1 MYLVRRN
8 NRNNYH
14 GLPELVDR
22 FFEDFGR
29 FPVNFE
35 EDSVAWAPRID
46 VKETKD
52 AYEVMADLPGL
63 KKEDIEISLHEN
75 VLTLKG
81 ERKHEEKKEGENEYY
96 MERSYGS
103 FCRSFQIPAKV
114 KSEEINAT
122 YKNGVL
128 QLTLPK
134 AEEVKPREIQIK

>member
-1 MYLVRRN
+1 MYLVKRN
-8 NRNNYH
+8 NWNNYN
-14 GLPELVDR
+14 GLPRLLER
-22 FFEDFGR
+22 FMEDFGKY
-29 FPVNFE
+29 PVDFE
-35 EDSVAWAPRID
+35 EDSVAWSPRID

-63 KKEDIEISLHEN
+63 KKENIEISVHEN

-103 FCRSFQIPAKV
+103 FCRSFQIPSKV

-122 YKNGVL
+122 YKDGVL
-128 QLTLPK
+128 QLRLPK
-134 AEEVKPREIQIK
+134 AEEAKPREIQIK

>member
-8 NRNNYH
+8 NWNNYH
-14 GLPELVDR
+14 GLPRLIDR

-29 FPVNFE
+29 FPVDFE

-81 ERKHEEKKEGENEYY
+81 ERKHEEKKEGENEYFV
-96 MERSYGS
+96 ERNHGS
-103 FCRSFQIPAKV
+103 FCRSFQIPSKV
-114 KSEEINAT
+114 KTEEINAN

-128 QLTLPK
+128 HLTLPK
-134 AEEVKPREIQIK
+134 AEEAKPREIQIK